1 MAMGSGEP
9 DFAVAAFF
17 DIVFFEK
24 GYAGGGLCRR
34 FPMRGIV

>member
-1 MAMGSGEP
+1 MATGSGIP
-9 DFAVAAFF
+9 DLVVAVFF

-34 FPMRGIV
+34 FL